1 MADPVLTVP
10 ATTPLPPGDAASP
23 LVRTVEASQDYLA
36 EIVGLETLAGQRL
49 QAGPILKLM
58 CETAVAVGIRHC
70 GRRPVMLRLDR
81 IDLTRVICHM
91 DLVRFEGRIVE
102 VGRSSLVI
110 EVRCH
115 AKRPGERTFSPCHV
129 GFVTMVAIDES
140 GQPIRDMPALSYD
153 SPQGR
158 ISKALAAHR
167 RAQIDERRHALE
179 WIDREERLRAEDVLE
194 PLEAERYDCL
204 RPEETEVRI
213 KGQVIPASPQPDG
226 RVRAGDLLVWLDRVA
241 TYTAR
246 QFCRNEQVV
255 TLSLN
260 DVVFKRPL
268 HATDRIELVSRVT
281 YVRTHTL
288 EVAVDIVVHTLAGE
302 QHQLDRVEL
311 FLLNF
316 SPSGAKRRITTG
328 LVLSE
333 DDQESLRMYLKA
345 RTRFNFWKAHPESY
359 LTQLPE

>member
-1 MADPVLTVP
+1 MADQILSVP
-10 ATTPLPPGDAASP
+10 AAARSALAADTP
-23 LVRTVEASQDYLA
+23 VRTVESSQDFLA
-36 EIVGLETLAGQRL
+36 EIVGVETLAGQRI

-58 CETAVAVGIRHC
+58 YETAVAVAIRHC
-70 GRRPVMLRLDR
+70 GWRPVLLRMDR

-91 DLVRFEGRIVE
+91 DLVRIEGRIVE

-110 EVRCH
+110 EVRCYN
-115 AKRPGERTFSPCHV
+115 KRPSERAFNPCHV

-140 GQPIRDMPALSYD
+140 GQPMRRVPELSYD
-153 SPQGR
+153 SPQGNL
-158 ISKALAAHR
+158 SKALAAHR
-167 RAQIDERRHALE
+167 RAQLEERRNALG
-179 WIDREERLRAEDVLE
+179 WIDREERLRVEDVLE

-213 KGQVIPASPQPDG
+213 KGQVISASPQPDG
-226 RVRAGDLLVWLDRVA
+226 RVRAGDLLVWLDRLA

-246 QFCRNEQVV
+246 QFCRNEHVV

-260 DVVFKRPL
+260 DVVFRRPL
-268 HATDRIELVSRVT
+268 HATDRIELVARVT
-281 YVRTHTL
+281 YVRTHTM
-288 EVAVDIVVHTLAGE
+288 EVAVDIIVHTLEGE

-316 SPSGAKRRITTG
+316 SPSGAKRKITTG
-328 LVLSE
+328 LVLRD

-345 RTRFNFWKAHPESY
+345 RTRFNFWKAHPESH